1 MIAFLTIVYIAI
13 IVLVFRVL
21 KVKPRPWPIAL
32 FVVAGLILIGGVVVL
47 WTLAA
52 PLSRRVVVTRYV
64 VQIVSLVK
72 GKVLTIDAKPNVPL
86 RKGKDVLFQID
97 PAPYQYDLEQARAQ
111 LSAAKANIQELEATV
126 AAAGAAIKKAR
137 ADVAATKFAYEA
149 DIQLQ
154 KQVPGSISELKV
166 SQDTAKYG
174 VARAELQQTQDQ
186 LDQATKALAAAKDS
200 LPGLRAA
207 VEIAQFNLSQC
218 TITAPTDGYV
228 TDWQIRQDSMV
239 NTITAAAVGTFVDT
253 SSTSVVAAYPAEQ
266 LIHVQPGQQVE
277 LAFKCRP
284 GVLYRGKVDNVLQ
297 ATGEGQ
303 FAPSGKLPSAAQIG
317 SPGFLAVKIQLD
329 DPEAAALLEM
339 GAPGAA
345 AIYTDWG
352 KPFDVI
358 SKVAIR
364 MEKWLY
370 YLPIPT
376 PP

>member
-1 MIAFLTIVYIAI
+1 MIAFLTIIYVAV

-21 KVKPRPWPIAL
+21 KVRPRPWPIGLL
-32 FVVAGLILIGGVVVL
+32 FVGGLILIGGVVVL

-52 PLSRRVVVTRYV
+52 PISRRAVVTRYV

-72 GKVLTIDAKPNVPL
+72 GKVLSIQAKPNVVL
-86 RKGKDVLFQID
+86 HKGSVLFQID
-97 PAPYQYDLEQARAQ
+97 PTPYQDTLDQARSQ
-111 LSAAKANIQELEATV
+111 LSAARANVQKLEASV
-126 AAAGAAIKKAR
+126 AVTRALIKKAK

-166 SQDTAKYG
+166 SQDTAKYA
-174 VARAELQQTQDQ
+174 VAQAELQQAEDQ
-186 LDQATKALAAAKDS
+186 LELATKALAAAKDS
-200 LPGLRAA
+200 LPGLRAQVGDA
-207 VEIAQFNLSQC
+207 EFNLSQC
-218 TITAPTDGYV
+218 TITAPSDGYV
-228 TDWQIRQDSMV
+228 TDWQIREDSMV
-239 NTITAAAVGTFVDT
+239 NTLTAAAVGTFVDT
-253 SSTSVVAAYPAEQ
+253 SSTAIVAAYPAEE
-266 LIHVQPGQQVE
+266 LIHVQPGQDVE

-303 FAPSGKLPSAAQIG
+303 FAPTGKLPSAAQIG
-317 SPGFLAVKIQLD
+317 SPGFLAVKIAVD
-329 DPEAAALLEM
+329 DPEAATALEM
-339 GAPGAA
+339 GAPGAV

-352 KPFDVI
+352 KPFHVI

-370 YLPIPT
+370 YLPIAS